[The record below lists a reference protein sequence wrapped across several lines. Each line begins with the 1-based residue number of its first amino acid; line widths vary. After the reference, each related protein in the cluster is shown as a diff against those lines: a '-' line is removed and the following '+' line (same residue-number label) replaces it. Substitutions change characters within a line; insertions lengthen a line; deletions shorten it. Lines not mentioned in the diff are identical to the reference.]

1 MTVTCRNY
9 HLWPDQPVLYS
20 SFAATTRQQGAT
32 RSKEQN
38 NDKNGPIC
46 GNRDIGGLSVLYSGE
61 DYPPPSRNGSKSSAV
76 ALIASKSGVSGN
88 DGGGGGAPTNLGSVD
103 RNSNINRGDG
113 AASNPGPVG
122 RNNGSR
128 DGSKT
133 ASKIP
138 DKGQMKA
145 RQCACNGSSDDK
157 PLQTQPPPL
166 VISRS
171 SKEEST
177 NNAANNTSRPSFL
190 KKEYKVKHPEKR
202 AAKDNV
208 TPNSSDEANKTN
220 LMVGSAT
227 RWSEGNEVKNKQG
240 DAIHPASV
248 QEQSN
253 KDGEDIQNIASA
265 SPKKKKNKKKKKV
278 SSFLDY
284 LS

>member
-1 MTVTCRNY
+1 MNQSAAIETSVGSA
-9 HLWPDQPVLYS
+9 S
-20 SFAATTRQQGAT
+20 STQEKTTT
-32 RSKEQN
+32 
-38 NDKNGPIC
+38 
-46 GNRDIGGLSVLYSGE
+46 
-61 DYPPPSRNGSKSSAV
+61 PPSRNGSKSSAV
-76 ALIASKSGVSGN
+76 ALIASKPGVGGN
-88 DGGGGGAPTNLGSVD
+88 DGGGGGVPTNLGSVD
-103 RNSNINRGDG
+103 RSSNINRGDG

-128 DGSKT
+128 DASKT

-171 SKEEST
+171 SKEETT
-177 NNAANNTSRPSFL
+177 NNAANNTSRPPFL

-202 AAKDNV
+202 ATKDNV

-220 LMVGSAT
+220 LMVGSTT
-227 RWSEGNEVKNKQG
+227 RWPEGNEVKNKQG
-240 DAIHPASV
+240 DAIYPTSV

-284 LS
+284 LLNT